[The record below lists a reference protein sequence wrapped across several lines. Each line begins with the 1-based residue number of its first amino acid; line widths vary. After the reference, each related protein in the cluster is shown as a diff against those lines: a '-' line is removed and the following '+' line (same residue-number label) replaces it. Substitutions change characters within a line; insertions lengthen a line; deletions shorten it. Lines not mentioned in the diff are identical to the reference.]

1 VIVSKYC
8 DHLPLYRQS
17 QIYARAGLE
26 LDRATMAEWVGLL
39 AKLIEPPLKALG
51 DYVMGADKLHADDTS
66 IPVLA
71 PGTGKTKT
79 GRLWTYVRDDQPS
92 GSTDPPAVLFRYSP
106 DRTGERPREHLKHF
120 RGVLQA
126 DGYAGFQGL
135 YDRQHEPPRLKHLR
149 EWLETTLRKSSK
161 KSELAGAIRYTLSR
175 WTVLTRY
182 CEDGRIEIDNSA
194 AERAQRTAALGRKTI
209 SSPARTPAANAWD
222 QTAADLTGNCEISDR

>member
-1 VIVSKYC
+1 MPQFISKIAPGTAVARVCTARFSIVQSAAYYC

-39 AKLIEPPLKALG
+39 AQLVEPLLEALG
-51 DYVMGADKLHADDTS
+51 DYVMAPEKLHADDTP

-79 GRLWTYVRDDQPS
+79 GRLWTYVRDDRPS
-92 GSTDPPAVLFRYSP
+92 GGTDPPAVLFRYSP
-106 DRTGERPREHLKHF
+106 DRKGERPREHLKHF

-135 YDRQHEPPRLKHLR
+135 YDRKQEPLLEAACWAHCPESGFIRSGCANTGEILFPSLR
-149 EWLETTLRKSSK
+149 I
-161 KSELAGAIRYTLSR
+161 AP
-175 WTVLTRY
+175 
-182 CEDGRIEIDNSA
+182 DNS
-194 AERAQRTAALGRKTI
+194 RCR
-209 SSPARTPAANAWD
+209 
-222 QTAADLTGNCEISDR
+222 